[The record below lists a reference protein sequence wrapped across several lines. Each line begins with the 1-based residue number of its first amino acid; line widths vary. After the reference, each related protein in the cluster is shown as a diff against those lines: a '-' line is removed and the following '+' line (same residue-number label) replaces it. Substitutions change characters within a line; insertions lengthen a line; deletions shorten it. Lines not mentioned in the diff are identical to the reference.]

1 MKTIL
6 NWLYENWMK
15 GTPFLALYTFILI
28 WLYVKDANYP
38 LFLIWLQCSAY
49 WLHEFEEYVCPGGFL
64 DFFNRGP
71 LGSTRGDKP
80 LTKAGSSGSISR

>member
-1 MKTIL
+1 MKKTL

-49 WLHEFEEYVCPGGFL
+49 WLHYRVNQQVQVCCKVRH
-64 DFFNRGP
+64 NV
-71 LGSTRGDKP
+71 
-80 LTKAGSSGSISR
+80 